1 MFPAKLAVTWGSIPI
16 GRPSWPSPGIPSC
29 CSVLCW
35 PCMEW
40 RGPANRG
47 TNRRFFHL
55 GALAC
60 RGGSCCIHIPKELR
74 GALGSVGE
82 HWGAVILVSNWS
94 TWLSWLLCHDP
105 KPIHSQFTGLMEA
118 LWVVDDVECY
128 HPLGISVQLMLS
140 FYMSESDNGVQPQFM
155 EFLSRE
161 HDDKPNQA
169 AGFALAIFS
178 GPNPYPQ
185 HFWRSI
191 LNLHAHI
198 YTHAYS
204 HPQVDRIWDFW
215 NIFSL

>member
-1 MFPAKLAVTWGSIPI
+1 MFPAKLAVTWGSIRI

-105 KPIHSQFTGLMEA
+105 KPIHLWFRNYDSAVLSCLVPRCADFKHFTGLMEA
-118 LWVVDDVECY
+118 VWVVDDVECY
-128 HPLGISVQLMLS
+128 HPLGISMQLMLS
-140 FYMSESDNGVQPQFM
+140 FYMSEPDNRVQPQFIY
-155 EFLSRE
+155 FFWRRE
-161 HDDKPNQA
+161 HDDKP
-169 AGFALAIFS
+169 
-178 GPNPYPQ
+178 
-185 HFWRSI
+185 W
-191 LNLHAHI
+191 
-198 YTHAYS
+198 
-204 HPQVDRIWDFW
+204 
-215 NIFSL
+215 